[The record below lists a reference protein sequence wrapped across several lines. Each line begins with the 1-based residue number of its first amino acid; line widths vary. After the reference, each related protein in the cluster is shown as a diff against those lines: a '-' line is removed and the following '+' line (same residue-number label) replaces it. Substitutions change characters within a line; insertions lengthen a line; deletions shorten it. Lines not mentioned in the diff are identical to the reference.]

1 MWQCLETFFDCHK
14 PGAEPIGFWWVEKP
28 GMLLSILQCRGQ
40 HRPPQKRTIQPKI
53 ITAPRLRNPVK
64 NYDL

>member
-40 HRPPQKRTIQPKI
+40 HRPPKKEPFSPKS
-53 ITAPRLRNPVK
+53 
-64 NYDL
+64 